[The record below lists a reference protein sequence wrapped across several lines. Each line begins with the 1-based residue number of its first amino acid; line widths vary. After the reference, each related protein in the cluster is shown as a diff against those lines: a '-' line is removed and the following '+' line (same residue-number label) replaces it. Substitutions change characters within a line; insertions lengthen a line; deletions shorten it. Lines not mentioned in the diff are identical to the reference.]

1 MCLQIVSETIFKRAQ
16 WMYTHVAKDVVRE
29 LRKFDEPHYFIHA
42 RCILMLELM
51 KLSF

>member
-1 MCLQIVSETIFKRAQ
+1 
-16 WMYTHVAKDVVRE
+16 MYTHVAKDVVRE

-42 RCILMLELM
+42 RSILMLEHM